1 MTEQMKPM
9 DIEKRSFAII
19 TELLGDRRLDPENEL
34 VIKRVIHT
42 TADFDYV
49 DNLAFSD
56 HAVQKAIAALRAGC
70 DIVTD
75 TQMAKAGI
83 NKTIL
88 ASLGGEVHC
97 FMSDADVAAEAK
109 ERGVTRAFV
118 SMERAAALPKPCI
131 FAIGNAPTALFSL
144 EALMEAGKLHP
155 ALIIGVPVGFVNV
168 VESKETLFAVCE
180 QHGVPAIAAMG
191 RKGGSN
197 VAAAICN
204 ALVYSAAEM
213 LDPSARG
220 WNG

>member
-168 VESKETLFAVCE
+168 VESKERLFAVCE
-180 QHGVPAIAAMG
+180 KHDVPAIVAMG

-204 ALVYSAAEM
+204 ALIYSAAEM

-220 WNG
+220 WK

>member
-1 MTEQMKPM
+1 MNGYMKPQ
-9 DIEKRSFAII
+9 DIEKRSFEII
-19 TELLGDRRLDPENEL
+19 TAELGERTFPAGIAE
-34 VIKRVIHT
+34 VVKRVIHT

-49 DNLAFSD
+49 DNLAFSG

-75 TQMAKAGI
+75 TQMVKAGI

-144 EALMEAGKLHP
+144 ENLMEADKLRP

-168 VESKETLFAVCE
+168 VDQDGL
-180 QHGVPAIAAMG
+180 
-191 RKGGSN
+191 
-197 VAAAICN
+197 
-204 ALVYSAAEM
+204 
-213 LDPSARG
+213 PSR
-220 WNG
+220 

>member
-1 MTEQMKPM
+1 MEQMKPM

-19 TELLGDRRLDPENEL
+19 TELLGDRRLNPENEL

-49 DNLAFSD
+49 DNLAFSG

-144 EALMEAGKLHP
+144 EELMEAGKLRP

-168 VESKETLFAVCE
+168 VESKEVLFAACE
-180 QHGVPAIAAMG
+180 RYGVPAIAAMG

-204 ALVYSAAEM
+204 ALIYSATEM

>member
-1 MTEQMKPM
+1 MMEQMKPM

-49 DNLAFSD
+49 DNLVFSD

-75 TQMAKAGI
+75 TQMARAGI

-118 SMERAAALPKPCI
+118 SMERAAALLRETDLSVAEIAGQVGYESQSKFTAAFKEQFGQLPKEYRR
-131 FAIGNAPTALFSL
+131 N
-144 EALMEAGKLHP
+144 
-155 ALIIGVPVGFVNV
+155 
-168 VESKETLFAVCE
+168 
-180 QHGVPAIAAMG
+180 
-191 RKGGSN
+191 
-197 VAAAICN
+197 
-204 ALVYSAAEM
+204 
-213 LDPSARG
+213 
-220 WNG
+220 

>member
-1 MTEQMKPM
+1 MIEQMKPM

-19 TELLGDRRLDPENEL
+19 TELLGERQLDPENEL

-49 DNLAFSD
+49 DNLVFSD
-56 HAVQKAIAALRAGC
+56 HAVQRGIDALRGGC

-75 TQMAKAGI
+75 TQMAKSGI

-88 ASLGGEVHC
+88 AALGGEVHC

-131 FAIGNAPTALFSL
+131 FAIGNAPTALLSL
-144 EALMEAGKLHP
+144 ESLMREGKLRP

-168 VESKETLFAVCE
+168 VESKE
-180 QHGVPAIAAMG
+180 HIIACDCAPYIVARG

-204 ALVYSAAEM
+204 AM
-213 LDPSARG
+213 LYQIRR
-220 WNG
+220 

>member
-168 VESKETLFAVCE
+168 VESKERLFAVCE
-180 QHGVPAIAAMG
+180 KHEVPAIVAMG

-204 ALVYSAAEM
+204 ALIYSAAEM

-220 WNG
+220 WK

>member
-168 VESKETLFAVCE
+168 VESKERLFAVCE
-180 QHGVPAIAAMG
+180 KHGVPAIVAMG

-204 ALVYSAAEM
+204 ALIYSAAEM

-220 WNG
+220 WK

>member
-19 TELLGDRRLDPENEL
+19 TELLGDRRLDPENEP

-49 DNLAFSD
+49 DNLAFSG

-75 TQMAKAGI
+75 TQMARAGI

-144 EALMEAGKLHP
+144 ENLMEADKLRP

-168 VESKETLFAVCE
+168 VESKERLFAVCE
-180 QHGVPAIAAMG
+180 KHDVPAIVAMG

-204 ALVYSAAEM
+204 ALIYSAAEM

-220 WNG
+220 WK

>member
-19 TELLGDRRLDPENEL
+19 TELLGDRRLDPEKEL

-168 VESKETLFAVCE
+168 VESKERLFAVCE
-180 QHGVPAIAAMG
+180 KHGVPAIVAMG

-204 ALVYSAAEM
+204 ALIYSAAEM

-220 WNG
+220 WK

>member
-1 MTEQMKPM
+1 MMEQMKPM

-49 DNLAFSD
+49 DNLAFSG

-75 TQMAKAGI
+75 TQMVKAGI

-118 SMERAAALPKPCI
+118 SMEL
-131 FAIGNAPTALFSL
+131 SL
-144 EALMEAGKLHP
+144 IH
-155 ALIIGVPVGFVNV
+155 I
-168 VESKETLFAVCE
+168 
-180 QHGVPAIAAMG
+180 
-191 RKGGSN
+191 
-197 VAAAICN
+197 
-204 ALVYSAAEM
+204 
-213 LDPSARG
+213 
-220 WNG
+220 